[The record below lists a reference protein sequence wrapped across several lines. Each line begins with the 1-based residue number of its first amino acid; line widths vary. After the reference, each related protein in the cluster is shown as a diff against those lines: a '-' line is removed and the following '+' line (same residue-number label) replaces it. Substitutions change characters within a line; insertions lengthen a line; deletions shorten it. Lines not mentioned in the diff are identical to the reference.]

1 MKKLIVR
8 LVLAVV
14 VLVIVVGVIVYLY
27 LDTIAKKAVE
37 AGGTYAMG
45 VETTVNSVSLHPFA
59 GQLEMQGLTVANPK
73 GFNGAHLMQ
82 TGTFE
87 LELVP
92 GSLMEKTIMLKKF
105 ELDGLDMYIDQQMP
119 KSNISVIM
127 DNLKKLGGGEKPK
140 QEKPSEGKNVK
151 VDLITIRNVVAHVKV
166 LVGPELTIKVPLI
179 QMNNVTGD
187 NAVGVALP
195 ELMAR
200 IVPAVLAAVLES
212 GKGVLPTDLFNGLS
226 GDVSALTAQ
235 LGGQAQEMVKG
246 VQGEVGK
253 ALKGVLPVDANGI
266 GGQLNKAVGGTVG
279 KLLGGGAKDA
289 NQDANKP
296 KAPGAGLLDGILG
309 GKKK

>member
-1 MKKLIVR
+1 MKKLLVR
-8 LVLAVV
+8 LVMAVV
-14 VLVIVVGVIVYLY
+14 VLVIVVGVIGYFW
-27 LDTIAKKAVE
+27 LDVIAKEAVQR
-37 AGGTYAMG
+37 GGTYAMG
-45 VETTVNSVSLHPFA
+45 VDTTVDKVSLHPFA
-59 GQLEMQGLTVANPK
+59 GQLQMTGLTVANPPS
-73 GFNGAHLMQ
+73 FNGAHLMQ

-92 GSLMEKTIMLKKF
+92 ASLMDKTIVLKKF
-105 ELDGLDMYIDQQMP
+105 ELDGLDMYVDQKMP
-119 KSNISVIM
+119 LSNIAVIM
-127 DNLKKLGGGEKPK
+127 DNLKKLAGGEKPK
-140 QEKPSEGKNVK
+140 DEKPSEGKKVR

-179 QMNNVTGD
+179 ELKNVTGD

-195 ELMAR
+195 ELVAR

-212 GKGVLPTDLFNGLS
+212 GKGVLPADLMNNLQGS
-226 GDVSALTAQ
+226 VSAVTAK

-246 VQGEVGK
+246 VQGQVGS

-266 GGQLNKAVGGTVG
+266 GGQLNKTIGGTVG
-279 KLLGGGAKDA
+279 KLLGGAKDA

-296 KAPGAGLLDGILG
+296 KAPGGGLLDGILG

>member
-1 MKKLIVR
+1 MKKLLVR

-14 VLVIVVGVIVYLY
+14 VLVIVVGVIGYLW
-27 LDTIAKKAVE
+27 LDTIAKEAVQR
-37 AGGTYAMG
+37 GGTYAMG
-45 VETTVNSVSLHPFA
+45 VDTTVDKVSLHPFD
-59 GQLEMQGLTVANPK
+59 GQLQMQGLKVANPK

-92 GSLMEKTIMLKKF
+92 GSLMDKTIVLKKF
-105 ELDGLDMYIDQQMP
+105 DLDRLDMYIDQQMP
-119 KSNISVIM
+119 SSNISVIM

-140 QEKPSEGKNVK
+140 EEKPSEGKKVR

-179 QMNNVTGD
+179 ELKNVTGD
-187 NAVGVALP
+187 NAAGVALP

-200 IVPAVLAAVLES
+200 IVPAVLAAVLEA
-212 GKGVLPTDLFNGLS
+212 GKGLLPADLLNNLQGS
-226 GDVSALTAQ
+226 VSAVTAQ

-246 VQGEVGK
+246 VQSQVGN
-253 ALKGVLPVDANGI
+253 ALKGILPADANGI
-266 GGQLNKAVGGTVG
+266 GGQIQKTVGGTVG
-279 KLLGGGAKDA
+279 KLLGGTAKDA

-296 KAPGAGLLDGILG
+296 KAPGLLDGILG
-309 GKKK
+309 GKK